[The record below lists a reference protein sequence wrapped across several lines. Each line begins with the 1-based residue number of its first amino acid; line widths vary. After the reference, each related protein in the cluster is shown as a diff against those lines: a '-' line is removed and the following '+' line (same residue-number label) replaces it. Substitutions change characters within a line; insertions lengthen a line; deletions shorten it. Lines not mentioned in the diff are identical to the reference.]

1 MYPHLLD
8 CDFNSASIEIGLLGK
23 YKNLHWQF
31 QKEWR
36 YILSIMPLNIL
47 SSPEICYFDFKKL
60 FQDLCLGGGKQPF
73 PYFDMVISDDAF
85 NEMEIQLSPC
95 ISPGNKIIFENLVE
109 KYNCSATIKE
119 SSLLGLI

>member
-1 MYPHLLD
+1 M
-8 CDFNSASIEIGLLGK
+8 
-23 YKNLHWQF
+23 
-31 QKEWR
+31 
-36 YILSIMPLNIL
+36 ILKS
-47 SSPEICYFDFKKL
+47 YFKIYVWE
-60 FQDLCLGGGKQPF
+60 GGKQPF

>member
-1 MYPHLLD
+1 
-8 CDFNSASIEIGLLGK
+8 
-23 YKNLHWQF
+23 
-31 QKEWR
+31 
-36 YILSIMPLNIL
+36 MPLNIL

-109 KYNCSATIKE
+109 KYNKIFKF
-119 SSLLGLI
+119 LLKPRIYTGDNNFLL